1 MASQM
6 SDSYQVFMVISGLFP
21 TCQGTSLPVGSIDE
35 GNEASNP
42 RLFQQYE
49 IYEDEVRDTVRLL
62 GSQQVSAPCFN

>member
-6 SDSYQVFMVISGLFP
+6 SVSYQVFIVISGLFP

-49 IYEDEVRDTVRLL
+49 IYEDKVRGTVRLL
-62 GSQQVSAPCFN
+62 GS